1 MARVGLF
8 GGTFDP
14 IHIGHLI
21 LAELCREQLTLERV
35 DFVVSADPP
44 HKQGAAVSAFGH
56 RAEMVRLAIQGAA
69 GFRVDASEAHRRGPS
84 FTVDTLQ
91 DRATASHD
99 ELWFLIGADSLRD
112 LASWRD
118 PERIIRFARLGVVER
133 PGVAVGKETV
143 PDTVPGLA
151 GRIDWVE
158 SPLIELSSSVIR
170 SRVQHG
176 RTIRYQVPDEVLR
189 YIQHHGLYR
198 RNMANAPESL

>member
-21 LAELCREQLTLERV
+21 LAELCREQLNLTQV

-44 HKQGAAVSAFGH
+44 HKQGAVVSAFAH
-56 RAEMVRLAIQGAA
+56 RAEMVRVATQGTA
-69 GFRVDASEAHRRGPS
+69 GFRVDESEARRDGPS

-91 DRATASHD
+91 DRVNRSED

-112 LASWRD
+112 LASWRE
-118 PERIIRFARLGVVER
+118 PERILRLARLGVVER
-133 PGVAVGKETV
+133 PGVSVGKESV
-143 PDTVPGLA
+143 LDTVPGLA
-151 GRIDWVE
+151 ERVDWVE

-176 RTIRYQVPDEVLR
+176 LTIRYQIPDAVLM
-189 YIQHHGLYR
+189 YIEHHGLYR
-198 RNMANAPESL
+198 MDPATTPESL

>member
-14 IHIGHLI
+14 LHVGHLI
-21 LAELCREQLTLERV
+21 LAELCREQLNLAQV

-44 HKQGAAVSAFGH
+44 HKQGAAVSAFAH
-56 RAEMVRLAIQGAA
+56 RAEMVRLAIQGAD
-69 GFRVDASEAHRRGPS
+69 GFRVDESEAQRHGPS

-91 DRATASHD
+91 NRARGSDD

-118 PERIIRFARLGVVER
+118 PERILQLARLGVVER
-133 PGVAVGKETV
+133 PGVSVGKESV

-151 GRIDWVE
+151 ERVDWVE
-158 SPLIELSSSVIR
+158 SPLIELSSNVIR

-176 RTIRYQVPDEVLR
+176 RTIRYQVPDAVRR
-189 YIQHHGLYR
+189 YIEDHGLYR
-198 RNMANAPESL
+198 RDGADTPESL